1 MIKGYMK
8 MLSCLVI
15 MEDQRKEIGL
25 KSEIV
30 AFKYKMSS
38 IQAAMGIAQ
47 VKRLKIILKKRK
59 YF

>member
-15 MEDQRKEIGL
+15 MEDQRKEIGC
-25 KSEIV
+25 EIV